1 MQFSAGGIQQ
11 FSAGGIQR
19 RRHSAQEGFSAG
31 GMPTSG
37 EELVSRLRSEVTQK
51 VFESALAQE
60 TAETGRHENSTPK
73 FIGHGQFPMAEQRQN
88 RAVICMIG
96 L

>member
-1 MQFSAGGIQQ
+1 MLRPGLTDLARQAFMQ
-11 FSAGGIQR
+11 
-19 RRHSAQEGFSAG
+19 
-31 GMPTSG
+31 
-37 EELVSRLRSEVTQK
+37 VTQK